1 MEAKLVEVGAW
12 RTGNQNIWIDEE
24 MVKNYLTHQEVLDYM
39 QSVSNLEDSDEIGYN
54 TKSYRTWE
62 TPGMNKLDKCG
73 RSPTREKIVMFRKDY
88 VVIAEAIREVREEFP
103 HRYFE
108 DLEITKSKA
117 IIDIITDTLANKL
130 AKENPKF
137 DRAKFVKASKI

>member
-1 MEAKLVEVGAW
+1 
-12 RTGNQNIWIDEE
+12 
-24 MVKNYLTHQEVLDYM
+24 
-39 QSVSNLEDSDEIGYN
+39 
-54 TKSYRTWE
+54 
-62 TPGMNKLDKCG
+62 MNKLDKCG

-108 DLEITKSKA
+108 DLKITKSKA

>member
-1 MEAKLVEVGAW
+1 
-12 RTGNQNIWIDEE
+12 
-24 MVKNYLTHQEVLDYM
+24 
-39 QSVSNLEDSDEIGYN
+39 
-54 TKSYRTWE
+54 
-62 TPGMNKLDKCG
+62 MNKLDKCV